1 MNSSA
6 AGPSANHSPLLDF
19 LRAGS
24 AFLVLLG
31 HTRNWFFSNIGA
43 VDQPGPL
50 LKLFW
55 LVTVLEH
62 EGVVIFFILSGFLVG
77 GHILNGMARGSFNL
91 VGYLSARFARIYIVY
106 VPALIVTGLV
116 FTVGRATLQDF
127 GGDTIRPLFAE
138 AQPYF
143 GGLRGALCHLAGLQ
157 GFSCPPWRQIP
168 CCGRLVMSGCSTY
181 SLPRSLVC

>member
-1 MNSSA
+1 M
-6 AGPSANHSPLLDF
+6 
-19 LRAGS
+19 
-24 AFLVLLG
+24 
-31 HTRNWFFSNIGA
+31 
-43 VDQPGPL
+43 DQPGPL

-116 FTVGRATLQDF
+116 FTVAGDAARL
-127 GGDTIRPLFAE
+127 GGNTIRPLFAKLNRILVVSAE
-138 AQPYF
+138 LSAIW
-143 GGLRGALCHLAGLQ
+143 LA
-157 GFSCPPWRQIP
+157 
-168 CCGRLVMSGCSTY
+168 Y
-181 SLPRSLVC
+181 KD